1 MTSPAHLLQL
11 MTPEQFEDFRDDLA
25 EALHARMEQGQLVW
39 ECDHTFRQACA
50 WLEAHGLNVADHLAV
65 FELRSVF
72 CDCEILLN
80 IEEWPPFDEKTLS
93 QLMQSSPA

>member
-1 MTSPAHLLQL
+1 MVSPARSMHL
-11 MTPEQFEDFRDDLA
+11 MSPAQFEDFRDDLA

-39 ECDHTFRQACA
+39 ECDHTFRQASA
-50 WLEAHGLNVADHLAV
+50 WLEAHGLNLADHLAV

-80 IEEWPPFDEKTLS
+80 IEEWPPFDEQTLS
-93 QLMQSSPA
+93 QLMLEGPA